1 MNRER
6 AMRTQVRGI
15 DHLVI
20 LVRDI
25 DRAERSYRQLGFT
38 LTPRGTHT
46 LGSQN
51 HCLMFGDDYLELL
64 HVPKPH
70 PVMAFFHDFLVQR
83 EGLAGIALATSDA
96 QGLHRGLLADGVKAQ
111 APVEFSR
118 PVDLGDTTGDARFRV
133 MQVAPS
139 ETPAA
144 QVFACQHFTR
154 ELVWRPEFQSHPLG
168 VTGIAGVLIASDAP
182 AETAAAYGRILGS
195 TIEQRDGAHVLDCGA
210 AQLQFV
216 DAEGA
221 RRSLPGV
228 DLPLNG
234 EPAIVA
240 VRLRVADIDEAVR
253 VLRSG
258 GTDPLPMADGS
269 VAVGA
274 DRAHGVAVVF
284 TPQAR
289 AVAA

>member
-1 MNRER
+1 
-6 AMRTQVRGI
+6 MRTQLRGI

-25 DRAERSYRQLGFT
+25 DRAEHTYRQLGFT

-64 HVPKPH
+64 AVPKPH
-70 PVMAFFHDFLVQR
+70 PVMAFFHEFLTCR
-83 EGLAGIALATSDA
+83 EGLAGVALATSDA
-96 QGLHRGLLADGVKAQ
+96 EGLHRGLVADGVAAQ

-118 PVDLGDTTGDARFRV
+118 PVDLGGATADARFRV
-133 MQVAPS
+133 MQVAPT
-139 ETPAA
+139 ETPAG

-154 ELVWRPEFQSHPLG
+154 ELVWRPEFQSHPVG
-168 VTGIAGVLIASDAP
+168 VTGIAGIVVASDAP
-182 AETAAAYGRILGS
+182 AKTAAAYGRVLGS
-195 TIEQRDGAHVLDCGA
+195 AVEQRDGAHVLDCGA

-216 DAEGA
+216 DDAGA
-221 RRSLPGV
+221 RRLLPGV
-228 DLPLNG
+228 DLPLHG

-240 VRLRVADIDEAVR
+240 VRLRVDDVDQAAR
-253 VLRSG
+253 VLHSG
-258 GTDPLPMADGS
+258 GADPLPMADGS
-269 VAVGA
+269 IAVGA
-274 DRAHGVAVVF
+274 DRAHGVALLL

-289 AVAA
+289 AVS